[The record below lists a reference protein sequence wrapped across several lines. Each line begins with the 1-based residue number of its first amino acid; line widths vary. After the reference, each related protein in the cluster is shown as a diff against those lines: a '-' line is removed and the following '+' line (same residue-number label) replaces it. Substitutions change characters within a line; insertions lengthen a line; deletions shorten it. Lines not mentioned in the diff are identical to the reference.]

1 MGKCLFMKEI
11 FKFILRNSV
20 TVTYFLSKTKLYDI
34 FTMILNYIVRLC
46 YRLFLR
52 GVCQCRVCHHF
63 PTKFPEKFCA
73 NSMKRFMYIISR
85 LMYEITFRVCFTLLT
100 KIFQNISPGTGL
112 TLFSI
117 LNAENK

>member
-1 MGKCLFMKEI
+1 MPFYERNFQIYIKKFCDSHLFSIQNKI
-11 FKFILRNSV
+11 
-20 TVTYFLSKTKLYDI
+20 YDI

-73 NSMKRFMYIISR
+73 NSVKRFMYIISR